1 MAALLDRRRN
11 SHYCSEVTH
20 ATLTIPAAEANR
32 QFSKLLRAVRE
43 GARVI
48 ITSHGE
54 PVAQLGPPDVQAD
67 EAARLGEAL
76 AALES
81 QWAGAEPAVV
91 GAWTRDNLYDRDPAS
106 D

>member
-1 MAALLDRRRN
+1 M
-11 SHYCSEVTH
+11 TH

-32 QFSKLLRAVRE
+32 QFSRLLRAVRE

-54 PVAQLGPPDVQAD
+54 PVAQLGPPDTQAD
-67 EAARLGEAL
+67 EAARLNEAL

-81 QWAGAEPAVV
+81 QWEQAGPIVV
-91 GAWTRDNLYDRDPAS
+91 GAWTRDELYDRDQAR

>member
-1 MAALLDRRRN
+1 M
-11 SHYCSEVTH
+11 TH

-32 QFSKLLRAVRE
+32 QFSRLLRAVRE

-54 PVAQLGPPDVQAD
+54 PVAQLGPPDTQAD
-67 EAARLGEAL
+67 ETARLSEAL

-81 QWAGAEPAVV
+81 QWEQATPVAV
-91 GAWTRDNLYDRDPAS
+91 GAWTRDELYDRDLER